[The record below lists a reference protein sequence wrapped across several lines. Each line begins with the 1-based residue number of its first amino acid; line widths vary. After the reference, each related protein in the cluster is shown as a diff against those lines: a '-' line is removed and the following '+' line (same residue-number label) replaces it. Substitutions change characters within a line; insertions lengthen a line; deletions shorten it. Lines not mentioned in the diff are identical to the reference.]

1 MRPFLTYHLFMI
13 AVGFFME
20 IAVMMIE
27 KDSTSDRQLS
37 RAELRGAKPGRVE
50 FTTLPRR
57 PITLVL
63 DRVRQSYNI
72 GAIFRLC
79 DAFLVERLII
89 GGAVVDLRKRKLV
102 QAARGTQHW
111 VPWEQAEN
119 SVAAVLAA
127 KLAGSRVIV
136 VEQTSAG
143 VAPENLAT
151 VFPVCLV
158 LGSEMAGIAQEIIDM
173 ADAAVTIPM
182 LGMANSINVATA
194 AAIVLHR
201 LSVSLQHGRPLPA
214 SDTRQGRS

>member
-1 MRPFLTYHLFMI
+1 
-13 AVGFFME
+13 
-20 IAVMMIE
+20 
-27 KDSTSDRQLS
+27 
-37 RAELRGAKPGRVE
+37 VE
-50 FTTLPRR
+50 FKTLPRQ

-63 DRVRQSYNI
+63 DHVRQNYNI

-89 GGAVVDLRKRKLV
+89 GGTAVDLRKRKLV
-102 QAARGTQHW
+102 QAAQGTQNW
-111 VPWEQAEN
+111 VPWEEVE
-119 SVAAVLAA
+119 SPFAAVVAA
-127 KLAGSRVIV
+127 KLTGSQIIV

-143 VAPENLAT
+143 VSPEELAP

-158 LGSEMAGIAQEIIDM
+158 LGSEMAGISQEIIDV

-201 LSVSLQHGRPLPA
+201 LSISLQHGSLSERH
-214 SDTRQGRS
+214 

>member
-1 MRPFLTYHLFMI
+1 MRPFLTYNLFMI

-37 RAELRGAKPGRVE
+37 RAELRGPKPDRVE
-50 FTTLPRR
+50 FTALPRQ

-79 DAFLVERLII
+79 DAFLVERLVIAGTI
-89 GGAVVDLRKRKLV
+89 VDLRKRKLV
-102 QAARGTQHW
+102 QAARGTQRW
-111 VPWEQAEN
+111 VPWEHVEN
-119 SVAAVLAA
+119 AAVAVAAA
-127 KLAGSRVIV
+127 KSAGARIV
-136 VEQTSAG
+136 AVEQTSAG
-143 VAPENLAT
+143 VAPENLAP

-201 LSVSLQHGRPLPA
+201 LSVSLHGRPFSA
-214 SDTRQGRS
+214 SDIRQGQS